1 MVCHRVFFVCVA
13 FYEVLIEFFG
23 DSCCYQHKRQLL
35 VVKEVSEGLRIPW
48 DPPWAARGAA
58 VKSDWLTQ
66 GSGCQSASCAGGTG
80 VRKPDAHCS
89 DVCGVLSIS
98 S

>member
-35 VVKEVSEGLRIPW
+35 VVKEGSEGLRIPW
-48 DPPWAARGAA
+48 VRGPPEG
-58 VKSDWLTQ
+58 LQ
-66 GSGCQSASCAGGTG
+66 
-80 VRKPDAHCS
+80 
-89 DVCGVLSIS
+89 
-98 S
+98 